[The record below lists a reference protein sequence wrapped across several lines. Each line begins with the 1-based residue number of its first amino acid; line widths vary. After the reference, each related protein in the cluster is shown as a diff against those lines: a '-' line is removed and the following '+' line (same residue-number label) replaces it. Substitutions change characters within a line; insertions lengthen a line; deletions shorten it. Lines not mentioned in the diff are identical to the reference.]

1 MRIPVYGYRIARDYP
16 VACLTF
22 CHNLAAPDPG
32 ALAVLDSG
40 TAFLPSPFE
49 VEAEREMLSL
59 RLIIGPMN
67 TQVLRRYVR
76 LQAQVTAEQELEGKL
91 FRHAVGDLK
100 Q

>member
-1 MRIPVYGYRIARDYP
+1 MPFD
-16 VACLTF
+16 T
-22 CHNLAAPDPG
+22 AANRLKTLQVGHVPAPRTED
-32 ALAVLDSG
+32 AKMQKQSLIMS
-40 TAFLPSPFE
+40 LPSPFE

>member
-1 MRIPVYGYRIARDYP
+1 M
-16 VACLTF
+16 
-22 CHNLAAPDPG
+22 
-32 ALAVLDSG
+32 
-40 TAFLPSPFE
+40 
-49 VEAEREMLSL
+49 EAEREMLSL